1 VDCPAKLNHYA
12 VISAIMDPLLSRVLE
27 SQPDFAVERFV
38 RGYLSG
44 KLYLCIEV
52 SQQQNDSRSLLFDL
66 RTDFS
71 LI

>member
-1 VDCPAKLNHYA
+1 LPGKTKSLS
-12 VISAIMDPLLSRVLE
+12 VISAIIDPLLSRVLE